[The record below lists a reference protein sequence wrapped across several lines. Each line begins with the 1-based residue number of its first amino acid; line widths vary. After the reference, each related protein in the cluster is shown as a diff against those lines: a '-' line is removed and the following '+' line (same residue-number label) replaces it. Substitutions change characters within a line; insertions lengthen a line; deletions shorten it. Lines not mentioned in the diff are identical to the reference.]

1 MQAARGCVRLR
12 AAACM
17 CVHACV
23 YDMLVCDARLIASR
37 RACGRYAFGRD
48 GSPEKLFDRGCT
60 DFALDFQR
68 LGFES
73 PVDVPAF
80 ELHHALDLPKEL
92 YVGLVHVVPHAGAVL
107 GLT

>member
-1 MQAARGCVRLR
+1 
-12 AAACM
+12 M
-17 CVHACV
+17 CVCV
-23 YDMLVCDARLIASR
+23 CVWQCVCAATCVNEVLVCNARLIASR

-107 GLT
+107 GLM